1 MNLSD
6 LSEVLRDRAEL
17 PDSAH
22 EARMAGVRARV
33 SATRRR
39 RAVAG
44 VACVVLAL
52 VGIVYAVLPRPDR
65 SPEPA
70 LPTRSLPEYQ
80 DGTRLVAQAWGDLPS
95 TSVTVRFVPKTLEFW
110 LFARCDTGGNGSL
123 LMTITINDRPYV
135 EQNTCGSG
143 GGGRRTPDWS
153 KAGVVLGQPNVI
165 KLTVVGKQGE
175 SESGPPAVLPL
186 PATGTFALGVGE
198 EVPVNEYPFPPR
210 PQTLE
215 NMDSFRLGP
224 AAEPMI
230 ELRADPA
237 DPAAPKETTVE
248 WPGPSLL
255 LAGMNTPGR
264 IRVLVDDNLFI
275 DVSNWSYGVHSTQ
288 AEWPT
293 FGGNDYGISKGQTV
307 KITVIPERTTGDW
320 RVELLP
326 WAPR

>member
-65 SPEPA
+65 APEPA
-70 LPTRSLPEYQ
+70 LPTRTLPEYQ
-80 DGTRLVAQAWGDLPS
+80 QGTRLVAQAWGDLPS
-95 TSVTVRFVPKTLEFW
+95 TSVTVRFVPKTLDFW
-110 LFARCDTGGNGSL
+110 LFTKCDIGGHDQL

-135 EQNTCGSG
+135 EGNTCGG
-143 GGGRRTPDWS
+143 GGSRTPDWS
-153 KAGVVLGQPNVI
+153 QSGVVAGQPNVI
-165 KLTVVGKQGE
+165 TLTVLGKQGE
-175 SESGPPAVLPL
+175 SEPGGPPAVLPL
-186 PATGTFALGVGE
+186 PAGGTFALGVGE
-198 EVPVNEYPFPPR
+198 AVPVNEYPFPPR

-215 NMDSFRLGP
+215 KMDSIRLGP
-224 AAEPMI
+224 AIEPMFV
-230 ELRADPA
+230 LRADPA
-237 DPAAPKETTVE
+237 DPAAPKEATVE

-264 IRVLVDDNLFI
+264 IRVLVNDTLFI
-275 DVSNWSYGVHSTQ
+275 DLTHWSYVVLSTQ
-288 AEWPT
+288 AEWPA
-293 FGGNDYGISKGQTV
+293 FDGKDYGLSKGQTV

-320 RVELLP
+320 RVELVQR
-326 WAPR
+326 AQR